1 MQITVTGKSIELS
14 DALHERVWQRLDVV
28 GRRYVDIVA
37 AHVTFTRERRFF
49 TCEIGLH
56 GTNMRLRSV
65 ADSADAYHA
74 FNQAIVPLTERL
86 AEARARR
93 YHRRTEPTAD
103 ATLRSLLQIDDDSE
117 ES

>member
-14 DALHERVWQRLDVV
+14 DVLQDRVWQRLDVV

-56 GTNMRLRSV
+56 GTNMTLRSV
-65 ADSADAYHA
+65 ADAADAYHA
-74 FNQAIVPLTERL
+74 FNQAIVPLAERL
-86 AEARARR
+86 AELRARR
-93 YHRRTEPTAD
+93 YHRRTEPTAE
-103 ATLRSLLQIDDDSE
+103 ATLRTLLHIEDDAE
-117 ES
+117 E

>member
-14 DALHERVWQRLDVV
+14 DVLQARVWQRLDVV

-49 TCEIGLH
+49 TCEIDLR
-56 GTNMRLRSV
+56 GTNMRMRS
-65 ADSADAYHA
+65 AAGAADAYHA

-86 AEARARR
+86 AEGRARR
-93 YHRRTEPTAD
+93 YHRRTEPTAE
-103 ATLRSLLQIDDDSE
+103 AALRSLLQIDDSE
-117 ES
+117 E